1 MMCALINRVFLCV
14 GEMVL
19 ELFRVLFIKSI
30 VDTNSP
36 PFFYLHYNLKFSYW
50 SVLKMQ
56 TDHQRRNLFLP
67 FYLKSLLG
75 V

>member
-36 PFFYLHYNLKFSYW
+36 PFFTYII
-50 SVLKMQ
+50 
-56 TDHQRRNLFLP
+56 T
-67 FYLKSLLG
+67 
-75 V
+75 